1 MHMTKAKKLK
11 KIIRERATKT
21 GERYTAARRQV
32 LLAREK
38 KATAPKAAVA
48 PVGRSA
54 PRGGISDA
62 AVAKKTGHGF
72 DHWFAVLDAFDVATK
87 GHTAGAGHLHS
98 THGVPGWHA
107 QMITVAYE
115 RTRGLRV
122 ANQGSTG
129 GFQVSVSKTVGA
141 SVAAVAAVFN
151 DARRREQWLKT
162 ADAEL
167 RRGLNAALGGA
178 KAKQVVLK
186 SADYGRLRY
195 AWDGAV
201 EIRITGK
208 PKGSGCTVV
217 ADNMDLKDAGE
228 VERRRAAWRAALEA
242 LKEHQGR

>member
-1 MHMTKAKKLK
+1 MTKAKKLK
-11 KIIRERATKT
+11 KLIRERATKT

-38 KATAPKAAVA
+38 KATPPKTAVP

-54 PRGGISDA
+54 PPSGISDA

-72 DHWFAVLDAFDVATK
+72 DHWFAVLDAFDVPSK
-87 GHTAGAGHLHS
+87 GHTAAANDLYS
-98 THGVPGWHA
+98 THAVPGWHA

-115 RTRGLRV
+115 RARGLRV

-141 SVAAVAAVFN
+141 SVADVAGVFN

-162 ADAEL
+162 VDPEL
-167 RRGLNAALGGA
+167 RRALNAALSGA

-186 SADYGRLRY
+186 NADSGRLRY
-195 AWDGAV
+195 AWDGVV
-201 EIRITGK
+201 EIRIAGK
-208 PKGSGCTVV
+208 PEGGGCSVV
-217 ADNMDLKDAGE
+217 ADNMDLKDAGQ
-228 VERRRAAWRAALEA
+228 VERRRTAWRAALEA
-242 LKEHQGR
+242 LKGHLAR

>member
-1 MHMTKAKKLK
+1 MTKAKKLK
-11 KIIRERATKT
+11 KLIRERATKT

-38 KATAPKAAVA
+38 KATPPKAAVA
-48 PVGRSA
+48 PAWQFGASRVGL
-54 PRGGISDA
+54 SDA

-72 DHWFAVLDAFDVATK
+72 DHWFAVLDAFDVPSK
-87 GHTAGAGHLHS
+87 GHTAAADHLRS

-122 ANQGSTG
+122 ANQGSMG

-141 SVAAVAAVFN
+141 SVADVAGVFN

-162 ADAEL
+162 ADPEL
-167 RRGLNAALGGA
+167 RRALNAAFGGA
-178 KAKQVVLK
+178 KPKQVVLK
-186 SADYGRLRY
+186 NANYGKLRY

-208 PKGSGCTVV
+208 AKGGGCSVV
-217 ADNMDLKDAGE
+217 ADNMGLKDASQ
-228 VERRRAAWRAALEA
+228 VERRRMAWRAALEA
-242 LKEHQGR
+242 LNQHLDR